1 MSPVDNVLA
10 GLDRVRRTGP
20 SSWAARCPAHEDR
33 SPSLAV
39 RETDD
44 GRVLLHCFGGC
55 DVQSV
60 LNALNLEME
69 CLFPPRDRTP
79 GGGHQRERRP
89 WRASDLLTLAAA
101 ESTLV
106 AVVASKLA
114 RGDHVPDA
122 DLARLQDA
130 LGRLVDMAHHATS
143 SAPAARV

>member
-1 MSPVDNVLA
+1 MSAVDVI
-10 GLDRVRRTGP
+10 LDRLEKVRRSGQA
-20 SSWAARCPAHEDR
+20 SWTARCPAHEDR

-55 DVQSV
+55 GVQSV

-69 CLFPPRDRTP
+69 CLFPPKPTAAGEGKP
-79 GGGHQRERRP
+79 RERRP

-101 ESTLV
+101 ESTFV

-114 RGDHVPDA
+114 RGADVPDT
-122 DLARLQDA
+122 DMARLQEA